1 MMQKNK
7 KPSGQRV
14 GKSKAG
20 KANNQRNRI
29 VEKRKRVPGFHITE
43 DGRQFAWKGR
53 QHGGYRTG
61 NAKKPP
67 PFLWG
72 GVERRTFVAESE
84 LARSDVFS
92 P

>member
-29 VEKRKRVPGFHITE
+29 VEKRKRVPGFHGPRPSRVVIV
-43 DGRQFAWKGR
+43 G
-53 QHGGYRTG
+53 
-61 NAKKPP
+61 
-67 PFLWG
+67 
-72 GVERRTFVAESE
+72 
-84 LARSDVFS
+84 
-92 P
+92 

>member
-43 DGRQFAWKGR
+43 DGRLVRDPRA
-53 QHGGYRTG
+53 
-61 NAKKPP
+61 
-67 PFLWG
+67 
-72 GVERRTFVAESE
+72 
-84 LARSDVFS
+84 
-92 P
+92 